1 MECKLCGHPSTHKHG
16 KAPNGSQRYFCPHC
30 QQTFNER
37 FDTMYYHRHVSEE
50 QIRQVLQAHSEG
62 SSLRGISR
70 TSGLA
75 YNTVV
80 SLIRAASQKA
90 QLVHNVQVQ
99 AVQTEE
105 VSADTST
112 SSVQVNCGHL
122 WKKTK
127 VVTELCRSAMS
138 PRRIRGGGLLDWG
151 EFGEFQWIDFSCK
164 SWQTYR

>member
-1 MECKLCGHPSTHKHG
+1 MECPLCGHLSTHKHG

-37 FDTMYYHRHVSEE
+37 FDTMYYHRQVTAE

-80 SLIRAASQKA
+80 SIVRAASQ
-90 QLVHNVQVQ
+90 QELVHNAEVR

-105 VSADTST
+105 VSADELWSF
-112 SSVQVNCGHL
+112 VQKN
-122 WKKTK
+122 
-127 VVTELCRSAMS
+127 
-138 PRRIRGGGLLDWG
+138 
-151 EFGEFQWIDFSCK
+151 K
-164 SWQTYR
+164 SNVFLVS